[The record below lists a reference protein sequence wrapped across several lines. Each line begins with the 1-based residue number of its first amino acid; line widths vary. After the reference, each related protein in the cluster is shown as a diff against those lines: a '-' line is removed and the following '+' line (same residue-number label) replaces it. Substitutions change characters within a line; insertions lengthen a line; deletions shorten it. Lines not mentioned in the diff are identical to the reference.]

1 MACIVW
7 YCFVLYCI
15 VLYGIFGIVWYYF
28 VLHCFVLHLGYCMVL
43 HCIVFLLLISF
54 RTVSKSTAEE
64 LASHFDCTY
73 LETSAAE
80 DLRSVVLVFHEITR
94 DVIRSRDLQL
104 SMQSLYISEDRSPL
118 LGGVGVGGHGPLSGV
133 GGHSPMGTKRQGHSS
148 KAAKDVQ
155 KDLKDAEK
163 KDDSKMVHRRP
174 TTSFKLF
181 NKSFKIFN

>member
-1 MACIVW
+1 M
-7 YCFVLYCI
+7 
-15 VLYGIFGIVWYYF
+15 
-28 VLHCFVLHLGYCMVL
+28 
-43 HCIVFLLLISF
+43 
-54 RTVSKSTAEE
+54 SKSTAEE

-80 DLRSVVLVFHEITR
+80 DLRSVVLAFHEITR

-118 LGGVGVGGHGPLSGV
+118 MGGVGGGGHGPLLSGV

-155 KDLKDAEK
+155 KDLKDTEK
-163 KDDSKMVHRRP
+163 KEESKLVHRRP

>member
-1 MACIVW
+1 M
-7 YCFVLYCI
+7 
-15 VLYGIFGIVWYYF
+15 
-28 VLHCFVLHLGYCMVL
+28 
-43 HCIVFLLLISF
+43 
-54 RTVSKSTAEE
+54 SKSTAEE

-80 DLRSVVLVFHEITR
+80 DLRSVVLAFHEITR

-118 LGGVGVGGHGPLSGV
+118 MGGVGGGGHGPLLSGV
-133 GGHSPMGTKRQGHSS
+133 GAHSPMGTKRQGHSS

-155 KDLKDAEK
+155 KDLKDTEK
-163 KDDSKMVHRRP
+163 KEESKLVHRRP